1 MTMQWRTALTA
12 GGVCALLLMTAC
24 GAPGGPPAAEVPA
37 GEVPARPSAPV
48 TLNVLDVAGNL
59 QLTQGMI
66 DEFVAQNPDVVSRVT
81 YEKAAAPEM
90 AGKIKAQQDAG
101 RINIDLVLTG
111 TDGLSAGAEQGL
123 FTPLLP
129 QFADRLTGMSDYLEP
144 AAAMQELAAD
154 QGVVITY
161 YPSGPLLEYA
171 PDRVPDPPNT
181 ADELLAYAAAHPGK
195 VGYARPSN
203 SGPGRTFLM
212 GLPYILGDS
221 DPKDPVNG
229 WAKTWA
235 YLGELNKH
243 IESYPSGTADTMKN
257 LANGTYDIIVST
269 TGWDIN
275 PRALGTVP
283 ADYKVTTLDGFT
295 WVTDA
300 HYAAIPKG
308 VSADKQSAVLALLAF
323 MLTPQQQAKAYD
335 TGYFYPGPA
344 IKGVTLDMAPQQSRD
359 VIAQFGR
366 PEYEALIRDHPTA
379 TPLATKDMVAA
390 FDRWDREIGGGTR

>member
-1 MTMQWRTALTA
+1 MTLQWRTALTA

-24 GAPGGPPAAEVPA
+24 GAPGGPPASDVPA

-229 WAKTWA
+229 WSKTWA
-235 YLGELNKH
+235 YLAEL
-243 IESYPSGTADTMKN
+243 
-257 LANGTYDIIVST
+257 
-269 TGWDIN
+269 
-275 PRALGTVP
+275 
-283 ADYKVTTLDGFT
+283 
-295 WVTDA
+295 
-300 HYAAIPKG
+300 
-308 VSADKQSAVLALLAF
+308 
-323 MLTPQQQAKAYD
+323 
-335 TGYFYPGPA
+335 
-344 IKGVTLDMAPQQSRD
+344 
-359 VIAQFGR
+359 
-366 PEYEALIRDHPTA
+366 
-379 TPLATKDMVAA
+379 
-390 FDRWDREIGGGTR
+390 